1 LKNVFFDIALNRAA
15 RLSGK
20 AGRILLLV
28 AQLTKKMVT
37 VDWSKAT
44 VTAAK
49 EKLFIFS
56 RLSRAYAS
64 GEYKAIPWKA
74 VMTILAA
81 IIYFLNPIDLIPDF
95 IPGLGL
101 TDDFSVL
108 LWVYNSVSTEVVKFL
123 EWEKSTLQVK

>member
-1 LKNVFFDIALNRAA
+1 
-15 RLSGK
+15 
-20 AGRILLLV
+20 
-28 AQLTKKMVT
+28 
-37 VDWSKAT
+37 
-44 VTAAK
+44 
-49 EKLFIFS
+49 
-56 RLSRAYAS
+56 
-64 GEYKAIPWKA
+64 
-74 VMTILAA
+74 MTILAA